1 MAVKF
6 SGFLIV
12 ISVICSFFNG
22 KTERLTVA
30 AIEGASKAVTTAFS
44 LMAIMCL
51 WCGIMKIAEKTGI
64 LDRFSR
70 LIHPIMRIILPEA
83 ASSGKGIK
91 EAAAA
96 IAANILGVG
105 NAATPLAINTMK
117 ALPKGKN
124 GGLSNDMVTFI
135 LIGCAPP
142 CLFPTTIVS
151 LRHASGST
159 SPASIV
165 PMVWLCS
172 FTLCFISIILS
183 RITANKNT

>member
-6 SGFLIV
+6 SGILIV

-22 KTERLTVA
+22 KTELLTTA
-30 AIEGASKAVTTAFS
+30 AIDGAGKAVTTAFS
-44 LMAIMCL
+44 LMALMCL
-51 WCGIMKIAEKTGI
+51 WCGIMKVAEKTGA

-70 LIHPIMRIILPEA
+70 LIGPLMKLVFPEA
-83 ASSGKGIK
+83 MKSGKGIK
-91 EAAAA
+91 EATAA

-105 NAATPLAINTMK
+105 NAATPLAINAMK

-124 GGLSNDMVTFI
+124 GGLSSDMVTFI

-151 LRHASGST
+151 LRHTSGSA

-165 PMVWLCS
+165 PMVWLVS

-183 RITANKNT
+183 RLTAGRNK